1 MPILEQ
7 SHKSGRLR
15 PTWGEL
21 DPALPAALR
30 PALPALVDE
39 VIAAVEAAV
48 PEYRGGV
55 EENVRLGVRQAL
67 DGFVELVVTG
77 SEASLPE
84 RQIYFEF
91 GRGEYRVG
99 RSLDALLTAYRAGA
113 QVAWRGLSA
122 AGHRAGIDPR
132 SLYALA
138 EAIFAYIDEISAASA
153 EGFAREQSLAVSELQ
168 ARRRRLVDLVLRDP
182 PATPEAIEAAAVD
195 SEWKLPPRLAVL
207 ALDAESPE
215 RIASLLPSG
224 SLAGEREGSAVAVIP
239 DPDGPG
245 RRRELERALAEA
257 RGGLGHTVAW
267 REAPASARRAALAL
281 KIAPARGLA
290 AARDHPLDL
299 MLLGDPALSGDLV
312 RARLGALDGLPPAR
326 RTRLLGTLEAWLDAH
341 GEARPAA
348 ERLNVH
354 VQTVRYRLGRLREL
368 LGSALD
374 EPQGRL
380 ELALALRAVRLDADS
395 AGQDGR

>member
-1 MPILEQ
+1 
-7 SHKSGRLR
+7 
-15 PTWGEL
+15 
-21 DPALPAALR
+21 
-30 PALPALVDE
+30 
-39 VIAAVEAAV
+39 
-48 PEYRGGV
+48 
-55 EENVRLGVRQAL
+55 
-67 DGFVELVVTG
+67 
-77 SEASLPE
+77 
-84 RQIYFEF
+84 
-91 GRGEYRVG
+91 
-99 RSLDALLTAYRAGA
+99 
-113 QVAWRGLSA
+113 
-122 AGHRAGIDPR
+122 
-132 SLYALA
+132 
-138 EAIFAYIDEISAASA
+138 
-153 EGFAREQSLAVSELQ
+153 
-168 ARRRRLVDLVLRDP
+168 
-182 PATPEAIEAAAVD
+182 
-195 SEWKLPPRLAVL
+195 
-207 ALDAESPE
+207 
-215 RIASLLPSG
+215 
-224 SLAGEREGSAVAVIP
+224 VAVIP

-326 RTRLLGTLEAWLDAH
+326 RTRLLETLEAWLDAH